1 MTACIIGLIGALVI
15 GGAVGFLVGKKATTT
30 AASET
35 SDDARSARRNNESS
49 LSYSSARSADSSAK
63 EKARRGPRVDSAADA
78 MSLPGQNNRLRSLM
92 DYYAGLGPSEFKE
105 EAEKLEDLP
114 WSERIMVG
122 YLLFARWGEEDPT
135 AAMAYTKTMG
145 FAGVFVKKT
154 VVQSWASKHPQ
165 EAADYYAAN
174 ASDFR
179 MGSMMGGR
187 GRGGGSAASVIAM
200 EWARQDSEGAMA
212 WAKSL
217 EGSDQSDAMKG
228 IFRQAAT
235 DDPARAAGML
245 SAIADDQARES
256 AQNTIARE
264 WGGKDWD
271 ATKSWIA
278 GLPADQQESATARA
292 LRGLADTDAA
302 AAAAEIGTLSEGS
315 DLNDTMRSIA
325 RKWGRDDPEA
335 SAQWVMENGDES
347 SQSESIGSVVASWA
361 GKDPAAALGFVN
373 AQPEGRVRDSAASS
387 FVIANQAGDIAQ
399 NIRLAETIGNES
411 MRRRAIGITATA
423 WMRQDKEAASQYIDT
438 TDALSDK
445 SRQRIKRFAEGGG
458 H

>member
-1 MTACIIGLIGALVI
+1 
-15 GGAVGFLVGKKATTT
+15 
-30 AASET
+30 
-35 SDDARSARRNNESS
+35 
-49 LSYSSARSADSSAK
+49 
-63 EKARRGPRVDSAADA
+63 
-78 MSLPGQNNRLRSLM
+78 
-92 DYYAGLGPSEFKE
+92 
-105 EAEKLEDLP
+105 
-114 WSERIMVG
+114 
-122 YLLFARWGEEDPT
+122 
-135 AAMAYTKTMG
+135 MAYTKTMG
-145 FAGVFVKKT
+145 FTGVFVKKT

-245 SAIADDQARES
+245 SSISDDQARES

-264 WGGKDWD
+264 WGAKDWD
-271 ATKSWIA
+271 ATKSWIS
-278 GLPADQQESATARA
+278 GLPADQQEAATARA
-292 LRGLADTDAA
+292 LRGLADTDPA
-302 AAAAEIGTLSEGS
+302 AAAAEIGTLSEGN
-315 DLNDTMRSIA
+315 DLNDTMQSIA

-335 SAQWVMENGDES
+335 SAQWVIENGSES
-347 SQSESIGSVVASWA
+347 SQSDSIGSVVSSWA
-361 GKDPAAALGFVN
+361 SKDPAAALDFVN
-373 AQPEGRVRDSAASS
+373 AQPEGKVRDNAASS
-387 FVIANQAGDIAQ
+387 FVIANQSGDIGQ

-411 MRRRAIGITATA
+411 LRRRAIGITATA
-423 WMRQDKEAASQYIDT
+423 WMRQDKEAAGQYLDT
-438 TDALSDK
+438 TEALNDK
-445 SRQRIKRFAEGGG
+445 SRARIKRFAEGGG

>member
-1 MTACIIGLIGALVI
+1 MKVSIIGLIGALVI
-15 GGAVGFLVGKKATTT
+15 GGAGGFMVGKKARPSTDSVDT
-30 AASET
+30 E
-35 SDDARSARRNNESS
+35 DARSARRVNESL
-49 LSYSSARSADSSAK
+49 LSYSSARSANPSANERAK
-63 EKARRGPRVDSAADA
+63 RGPRVDSAADA
-78 MSLPGQNNRLRSLM
+78 MSLLGQNNRLRSLM

-105 EAEKLEDLP
+105 EAEKLEELP

-200 EWARQDSEGAMA
+200 EWARQDTEGAMA

-235 DDPARAAGML
+235 DDPAKAAGML
-245 SAIADDQARES
+245 SSIADDQARES

-271 ATKSWIA
+271 ATQSWIA
-278 GLPADQQESATARA
+278 GLPADQQEAATARA
-292 LRGLADTDAA
+292 LRGLADTDPA

-315 DLNDTMRSIA
+315 DLNNTMQSIA

-335 SAQWVMENGDES
+335 SAEWVMKNGDES
-347 SQSESIGSVVASWA
+347 AQAESIGSVVSSWA
-361 GKDPAAALGFVN
+361 SKDPVAALEFVN
-373 AQPEGRVRDSAASS
+373 SQPEGSVRDSAASS
-387 FVIANQAGDIAQ
+387 FVIANQSGDIAQ
-399 NIRLAETIGNES
+399 NISLAETIGNEG

-423 WMRQDKEAASQYIDT
+423 WMRQDKEAAGQYIDT
-438 TDALSDK
+438 TEALNDK
-445 SRQRIKRFAEGGG
+445 SRERIKRFAEAGG